1 MDFIVTEINSGVLII
16 RLNRPDK
23 FNSFN
28 RPMALALIDEL
39 DKAAQDTGIRAVII
53 TGEGK
58 AFSAGQDLTEA
69 IDPGGPG
76 IKAILTEHYNPMIL
90 RIRNLEKPIV
100 AVVNGVAAG
109 AGANLA
115 LACDI
120 VLASA
125 SATFIQAFSKIG
137 LVPDSG
143 GTYTL
148 PRLVGLNLASA
159 LMITGDKLS
168 AEEARSYGMVY
179 RVFPDNELWNE
190 AMKLTLQ
197 LSVMPTKAIALTKK
211 LLNQSFSNNLD
222 KQLEAELI
230 MQLEA
235 SDSYDYKEGVK
246 AFLEKRKPEFNGR

>member
-1 MDFIVTEINSGVLII
+1 MDFIATEINSGVLII

-28 RPMALALIDEL
+28 RPMALALIDAL

-58 AFSAGQDLTEA
+58 AFSAGQDLAEA

-90 RIRNLEKPIV
+90 RIRNLEKPVV
-100 AVVNGVAAG
+100 AAVNGVAAG

-137 LVPDSG
+137 LIPDSG

-179 RVFPDNELWNE
+179 RVFPDNDLWQE
-190 AMKLTLQ
+190 AMKLALQ
-197 LSVMPTKAIALTKK
+197 LSAMPTKAIALTKK
-211 LLNQSFSNNLD
+211 LLNQTFSNSLD

-235 SDSYDYKEGVK
+235 SDSHDYKEGVK
-246 AFLEKRKPEFNGR
+246 AFLDKRKPEFNGK